1 MGPASPSELAQLPTP
16 RGAHLQM
23 VGAVL
28 AGEGL
33 ERIAA
38 IAADHVGAP
47 VAVIVPRTG
56 ESVEAWAAYE
66 RYVQAKLGGNRPER
80 PAGVGAEGAVASGGR
95 QLGAGLQLG
104 PGPTNAGE
112 FLHMAAIAALTK
124 VAVVEA
130 RDETEQ
136 SLRGSLV
143 EELLSGER
151 LEDVDVIRRAR
162 RMGADLTGGAV
173 ALCADPG
180 EGSDSRLLAVISAE
194 RPDALAQAVDGR
206 VYVLLPG
213 SAEDAARLA
222 SWLRA
227 QATVGVSS
235 RYVNAADLGK
245 ALEEAELVL
254 GVREVRGFYEETIA
268 PLVAHDREYAT
279 DLVTT
284 LDTYIAS
291 ECNVREAAHALRT
304 QPHTV
309 NYRLERVRELSGLDP
324 TRAEDR
330 ERLGLGLKAY
340 RVTAPTLPR

>member
-1 MGPASPSELAQLPTP
+1 
-16 RGAHLQM
+16 M

-33 ERIAA
+33 ERIAE

-56 ESVEAWAAYE
+56 ESIEAWAPYE
-66 RYVQAKLGGNRPER
+66 RYVQARLGGSRPER
-80 PAGVGAEGAVASGGR
+80 PAGVVAEVPIASGGR
-95 QLGAGLQLG
+95 QLGAVLQLG
-104 PGPTNAGE
+104 PGPANAGE

-143 EELLSGER
+143 EELLAGER
-151 LEDVDVIRRAR
+151 IEDVDVIRRAR
-162 RMGADLTGGAV
+162 RMGADVTGGAV

-180 EGSDSRLLAVISAE
+180 ESTSSRLLALIAAE
-194 RPDALAQAVDGR
+194 RPDALAQAVGGR

-213 SAEDAARLA
+213 SVEDAAQLALRL
-222 SWLRA
+222 RP

-235 RYVNAADLGK
+235 RYTNAGDLGQ

-254 GVREVRGFYEETIA
+254 DVREVRSFYEETIA
-268 PLVAHDREYAT
+268 PLVLHDREYAT

-284 LDTYIAS
+284 LETYLA
-291 ECNVREAAHALRT
+291 EDCNVRAAAHALEV
-304 QPHTV
+304 QGHTV
-309 NYRLERVRELSGLDP
+309 NYRLERVRELTRLDTALP
-324 TRAEDR
+324 EDR
-330 ERLGLGLKAY
+330 ERLALGLKAY
-340 RVTAPTLPR
+340 RIAAPSLPR

>member
-1 MGPASPSELAQLPTP
+1 MAVPEPLPTP

-33 ERIAA
+33 ERIAE

-47 VAVIVPRTG
+47 VAVIVPRIG
-56 ESVEAWAAYE
+56 ENVEAWAPYE
-66 RYVQAKLGGNRPER
+66 RYVSARLGGNRPER
-80 PAGVGAEGAVASGGR
+80 PPGVVAEVPIASGGR
-95 QLGAGLQLG
+95 ELGAVLQLG
-104 PGPTNAGE
+104 PGAPNAGE
-112 FLHMAAIAALTK
+112 YLHMAAIAALTK
-124 VAVVEA
+124 VAVVDA

-136 SLRGSLV
+136 TLRGSLV
-143 EELLSGER
+143 EELLAGER

-162 RMGADLTGGAV
+162 RLGADLTGGAV
-173 ALCADPG
+173 ALCAEPG
-180 EGSDSRLLAVISAE
+180 ERAGGRLLGVINAE

-213 SAEDAARLA
+213 SAEDAATLA
-222 SWLRA
+222 SRLGA
-227 QATVGVSS
+227 QARVGVSS
-235 RYVNAADLGK
+235 RYSNAGDLGQ

-254 GVREVRGFYEETIA
+254 DVDEVRSFYEATMA

-284 LDTYIAS
+284 LDAYLGND
-291 ECNVREAAHALRT
+291 CNVRATAHAL
-304 QPHTV
+304 HTPAHTIG
-309 NYRLERVRELSGLDP
+309 YRLGRVKELTGLDA
-324 TRAEDR
+324 TRSEDR

-340 RVTAPTLPR
+340 RITAPSLPR